1 MEKWISLHSF
11 ADCFLQHRDE
21 EQNNKKK
28 NHSHLQLPFQPNISC
43 ICSPPLMLVGVYAA
57 AGGTSTSV
65 VDTTGRALTNSQFH
79 KTIGG
84 WMMSSPVE
92 LCVHNICNCVSL
104 YVCMQFAYL
113 LRFPDRAA
121 DDDYDA
127 TAAAAFFLHLC
138 CFILLMGKWV
148 YYTMCNR
155 FWCVRQCDS
164 AKETKRVHFVHIH
177 NPTRSCAKGNVSPTR
192 QKCPV

>member
-1 MEKWISLHSF
+1 
-11 ADCFLQHRDE
+11 
-21 EQNNKKK
+21 
-28 NHSHLQLPFQPNISC
+28 
-43 ICSPPLMLVGVYAA
+43 MLVGVYAA

-127 TAAAAFFLHLC
+127 TAAAAFFSAS
-138 CFILLMGKWV
+138 LLLYPFNGKMSLLYDV
-148 YYTMCNR
+148 QSFLMCAT
-155 FWCVRQCDS
+155 VRQCEGNQACAFRTHTQS
-164 AKETKRVHFVHIH
+164 HPKLCQRKCIANTAKMPCVVVVVVVHVCVLVVMREAHL
-177 NPTRSCAKGNVSPTR
+177 
-192 QKCPV
+192 